1 MDEEFGVN
9 LNDGLGEQTENLEAT
24 EKSLDEMNERELFD
38 KVNQLI
44 EDKDKI
50 IAEQKEMLSSTRDGL
65 LEILT
70 K

>member
-1 MDEEFGVN
+1 MGEEFGVN
-9 LNDGLGEQTENLEAT
+9 LEQGLSENEVS